1 MGIIDRFGPNLTKQ
15 FLLRDFKVPVIYMDT
30 LLSSSGRIEG
40 TILCMATVLVLL
52 GPQEMSNYL

>member
-15 FLLRDFKVPVIYMDT
+15 FLSRDFKVPVNYMDS
-30 LLSSSGRIEG
+30 LSSSSGRIEG